1 LTGCS
6 ITINVNF
13 GDSSKNADKNK
24 NRGDS
29 GDEEDEI
36 ER

>member
-1 LTGCS
+1 
-6 ITINVNF
+6 VNF

-29 GDEEDEI
+29 GDEDDEL
-36 ER
+36 ERLRRK